1 MSEALPSEAIL
12 KELANLWVS
21 QGKDAQTEEGAGV
34 LRACTM
40 TLVVLGEESE
50 DLSSL
55 GETIA
60 ALMPEHPARAI
71 VIRLGCASSAPL
83 EQRVY
88 AQCWKPFGQRRQI
101 CCEQIEIKAS
111 DEALSGLPWVVLP
124 LAVADLP
131 VMVWCRSPRLFAMAE
146 FSAIAGMA
154 SKIIVDTSGMGDN
167 GLKML
172 SALIDAGRLV
182 GDLAWTRLTR
192 WREMLAQVFENRD
205 NLAHIR
211 RIKRIM
217 VNFADQAPVVNWYM
231 AAWTSNALSD
241 AGISA
246 ELAVG
251 AAAGTNGA
259 ALVMDGEDVHVEMG
273 RNEDR
278 MTIAV
283 NGLMHCASLP
293 RPTEYLLMREE
304 LAIVRRDAIFERT
317 VASASRL
324 AYANGR

>member
-1 MSEALPSEAIL
+1 MSAVLVPDKIL
-12 KELANLWVS
+12 KDLSKLWVTE
-21 QGKDAQTEEGAGV
+21 GKEAREEGGV

-40 TLVVLGEESE
+40 TLVVLSEES
-50 DLSSL
+50 DDPADL

-71 VIRLGCASSAPL
+71 VVRLSGAGGGLS
-83 EQRVY
+83 QRVY